1 MKYEVNIGSGEI
13 LEGSITGTVDFKF
26 NENGIALYFHE
37 IDQEFNKKK
46 IKNILF
52 KTIITNKIKKGD
64 AIAKFGLYNY
74 AAGLLSNDRISGSEK
89 MARAQIL
96 KARAEDRVEK
106 KSTKVLTVNIVGKG
120 EFLISLNEDETQ
132 KKLVL
137 AHNNPKSFFNKSL
150 ENSSEFSKNK
160 KSNKFWWIYWILGI
174 VFMSVGTEDLSE
186 DEKNFHI
193 LVVFI
198 VISIYPI
205 YQKIKNRT
213 QGESIIN
220 DFKKSEEYKKILK
233 NLS

>member
-1 MKYEVNIGSGEI
+1 MKM
-13 LEGSITGTVDFKF
+13 K
-26 NENGIALYFHE
+26 H
-37 IDQEFNKKK
+37 K
-46 IKNILF
+46 
-52 KTIITNKIKKGD
+52 
-64 AIAKFGLYNY
+64 
-74 AAGLLSNDRISGSEK
+74 
-89 MARAQIL
+89 
-96 KARAEDRVEK
+96 
-106 KSTKVLTVNIVGKG
+106 
-120 EFLISLNEDETQ
+120 

-186 DEKNFHI
+186 EEKNFHI

-213 QGESIIN
+213 QGKSIIN